1 MGVAAIMATGM
12 RLLFRHRGDPLRRHL
27 PDGLQGTASPA
38 AQGRSILHLDGLDG
52 DRAAIR

>member
-1 MGVAAIMATGM
+1 MATGM